1 MFMAY
6 RRPAGNSGYPPN
18 VGLAATSRSYGCFVQ
33 RNSDMRHLLCGTLA
47 TAALGTVLM
56 AASAIPAAAQ
66 IARPQSALGMSG
78 GSDLILVQNRDRGGG
93 GGGGGDRGGAR
104 SGGGGDR
111 SAGMARSGGNDR
123 SIRMERGGGNDR
135 SVRMERSGGNDR
147 SVRMERGG
155 GNDRN
160 IRVERSVRGE
170 RSVRTE
176 RSARIE
182 DLRHSR
188 WSRERW
194 SNRDRSRWSNN
205 WRWRHRHH
213 HNGGFGIGFASGY
226 YAPYAYQPYPYVG
239 DDAVAYCMSRY
250 QSYDIASGTYLGYD
264 GLRHPCP

>member
-1 MFMAY
+1 
-6 RRPAGNSGYPPN
+6 
-18 VGLAATSRSYGCFVQ
+18 
-33 RNSDMRHLLCGTLA
+33 MRHLLSVTLA

-56 AASAIPAAAQ
+56 AANIIPAAAQ

-93 GGGGGDRGGAR
+93 GGDRGAR
-104 SGGGGDR
+104 SGGGSDR
-111 SAGMARSGGNDR
+111 SAGMARS
-123 SIRMERGGGNDR
+123 GGNDR

-147 SVRMERGG
+147 NIRVERSGGNDRSVRMERSG

-213 HNGGFGIGFASGY
+213 HHGGFNIGFASGY
-226 YAPYAYQPYPYVG
+226 YAPYAYEPYPYN
-239 DDAVAYCMSRY
+239 DAVAYCMSRY
-250 QSYDIASGTYLGYD
+250 QSYDIASGTYLGND
-264 GLRHPCP
+264 GFRHPCP